1 MDNRLMIAN
10 ERLKRNL
17 NSFYSNY
24 IGTTVIVIIY
34 IYGRRNYNKII
45 ILL

>member
-34 IYGRRNYNKII
+34 THGRRNYNKII